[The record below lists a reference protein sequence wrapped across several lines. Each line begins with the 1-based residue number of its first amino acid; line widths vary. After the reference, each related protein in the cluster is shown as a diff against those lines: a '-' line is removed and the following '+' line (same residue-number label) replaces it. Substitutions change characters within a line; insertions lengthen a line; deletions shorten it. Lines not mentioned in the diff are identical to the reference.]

1 MNDAKEKAA
10 AVKAVSVVAT
20 SPILEENYL
29 VLLLL
34 WLFSPQWSRALKS
47 QKKATRSWL
56 R

>member
-1 MNDAKEKAA
+1 MNDAKEKEA

-34 WLFSPQWSRALKS
+34 WLFVFSSVVQSTEVSKEGY
-47 QKKATRSWL
+47 
-56 R
+56 